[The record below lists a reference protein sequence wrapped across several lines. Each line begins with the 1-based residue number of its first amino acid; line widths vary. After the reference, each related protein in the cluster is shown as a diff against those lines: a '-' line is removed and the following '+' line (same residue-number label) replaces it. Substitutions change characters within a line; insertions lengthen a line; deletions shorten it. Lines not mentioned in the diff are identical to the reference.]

1 VSAETHATVTV
12 DGHRPPLQHA
22 FAATLILPRVIAKSH
37 FRQKSNQESRKAGNQ
52 NCCFLLSCFL
62 NSFFGQK
69 AGNHFRQ
76 SL

>member
-1 VSAETHATVTV
+1 
-12 DGHRPPLQHA
+12 
-22 FAATLILPRVIAKSH
+22 VIAESH
-37 FRQKSNQESRKAGNQ
+37 FRQKSNQESKKAGNQ
-52 NCCFLLSCFL
+52 NCCFLLSCFP